1 MKLPYKN
8 IVQLVILTAIILLT
22 GWILILKS
30 EPGFDFREFA
40 FLSLT
45 FAVLAFVSMAIIYKG
60 RKKDPDIQV
69 MYLFVALGIKF
80 IVDLVIALI
89 WFFVLKKTSVSL
101 VMLFFVL
108 YLAFTLFSVLHVL
121 KILKYKLL

>member
-8 IVQLVILTAIILLT
+8 IIHLVILTVIILLT
-22 GWILILKS
+22 GWILIMKS
-30 EPGFDFREFA
+30 EPGFDFRELA

-45 FAVLAFVSMAIIYKG
+45 FAVLVLVSMAIIYKG

-69 MYLFVALGIKF
+69 MHLLVALGIKF
-80 IVDLVIALI
+80 IMDLVIALI

-108 YLAFTLFSVLHVL
+108 YLAFTLFSVLHAL